1 MSRGKNR
8 LQSLVQFVLLVAALA
23 VPLAC
28 AENTIEGDKLLIGP
42 DVGKA
47 DTAGM
52 GDLLGGTD
60 DAVTADGLLDVAVV
74 DPDAEGSDATGSDPD
89 AIPGDAAQVCPPN
102 TSGCTEDG
110 KLATCNADGTA
121 YETKS
126 CEANEKCLN
135 GKCIRCTQDS
145 ECDSGLK
152 CVGGQCVAES
162 VVITTDSVPPGF
174 TSKPYSLTFAAT
186 GGVLPYTWSIP
197 GGLAPPGLSL
207 STDGVL
213 TGTPGQTGK
222 FGFLVEVLDKAGQ
235 KASRQYI
242 IDISTAD
249 VLTITTT
256 SPLKQAT
263 EGQPYSLQF
272 EVKGGTPPYAWLVSG
287 GSLPTGLTLSADGK
301 LTGTPTTDKTG
312 SFTLKVF
319 DSSAQTLQATKDFEL
334 PIKLAPLQIVGSQEI
349 NLFITKV
356 IVLPLIVVVDNIP
369 VPYNAKLEATGGKK
383 PYSWQEVPLPGF
395 VANFLGGKSGVPKG
409 LTIAKDGT
417 ISGGVSDSSLVLSLN
432 VPIVNI
438 NLTGFFFQAQVT
450 DSQSAPASQEALFII
465 PTVPIGN

>member
-1 MSRGKNR
+1 MSRT
-8 LQSLVQFVLLVAALA
+8 LVRILLLCVALVLS
-23 VPLAC
+23 PAC
-28 AENTIEGDKLLIGP
+28 SDNTIEGDKLIIGA

-47 DTAGM
+47 DGAGL
-52 GDLLGGTD
+52 GDGSSATD
-60 DAVTADGLLDVAVV
+60 DAATAQDGVLDVSVV
-74 DPDAEGSDATGSDPD
+74 DPDATGSDDTAVAGSDTTGSELP
-89 AIPGDAAQVCPPN
+89 PVCPPN
-102 TSGCTEDG
+102 VSGCTEDG
-110 KLATCNADGTA
+110 KLAVCNADGTA
-121 YETKS
+121 YETKA
-126 CEANEKCLN
+126 CQPEEKCLN

-145 ECDSGLK
+145 ECTGGLK

-197 GGLAPPGLSL
+197 GGLSPPGLSL
-207 STDGVL
+207 SAEGVL
-213 TGTPGQTGK
+213 SGTPGQTGK
-222 FGFLVEVLDKAGQ
+222 FGFVVEVQDKAGQ

-263 EGQPYSLQF
+263 EGQPYNLQF

-287 GSLPTGLTLSADGK
+287 GSLPTGLTLSSDGK
-301 LTGTPTTDKTG
+301 LSGTPTTDKAG
-312 SFTLKVF
+312 AFTIKVF
-319 DSSAQTLQATKDFEL
+319 DSSAQTLSATKDFDL

-356 IVLPLIVVVDNIP
+356 IVLPLIVVVDGIP

-383 PYSWQEVPLPGF
+383 PYSWKEVALPGF

-432 VPIVNI
+432 VPVVNI

-450 DSQSAPASQEALFII
+450 DSQSSPASQEALFII